1 MITNKR
7 VNSLS
12 RNNNY
17 RTAIKSITYNEEDIY
32 IGEDKNIGKNRANLL
47 VGWDGA
53 QYRRVRKIAEQNW
66 KR

>member
-17 RTAIKSITYNEEDIY
+17 RTAIKSITYNEEEIY
-32 IGEDKNIGKNRANLL
+32 IGEERNNGKNKTNLL
-47 VGWDGA
+47 VGW
-53 QYRRVRKIAEQNW
+53 
-66 KR
+66 